1 MGALVIDA
9 FAFCKKNERH
19 QGEVAVAE
27 LSRLATETIDQAGT
41 VKWSLV
47 GGLNHFGHA
56 QLTLS
61 VSGEVNLVCQRC
73 LSALPYQIN
82 SESVIVLAKDEDNAD
97 EVESMLDDDAI
108 DVIVGSTAF
117 DAQYLV
123 EDEALLALPLAPKH
137 SVCPDAKVS
146 GAAEGSS
153 SVRPSPFA
161 MLKDIKTKQ

>member
-9 FAFCKKNERH
+9 FSFCKKNERH
-19 QGEVAVAE
+19 EGEVAVAE

-41 VKWSLV
+41 VKWSLA
-47 GGLNHFGHA
+47 GGTDSFGHA
-56 QLTLS
+56 QFTLS

-73 LSALPYQIN
+73 LLALPHHIDSQ
-82 SESVIVLAKDEDNAD
+82 SVIVLAKDEDNAD
-97 EVESMLDDDAI
+97 EVESMIDDDTI
-108 DVIVGSTAF
+108 DVIVGTTAF
-117 DAQYLV
+117 DVQYLI

-146 GAAEGSS
+146 GTAEGSEK
-153 SVRPSPFA
+153 RPSPFA

>member
-1 MGALVIDA
+1 MGAFVIDA

-19 QGEVAVAE
+19 EGDIAVAE
-27 LSRLATETIDQAGT
+27 LSRLAAETIDQAGS

-47 GGLNHFGHA
+47 GGLDNFGHT

-61 VSGEVNLVCQRC
+61 VSGDVNLVCQRC
-73 LSALPYQIN
+73 LLALPHHIDSQ
-82 SESVIVLAKDEDNAD
+82 SVIVLAKDENNAD
-97 EVESMLDDDAI
+97 EIESVLDDDAI

-117 DAQYLV
+117 DTQYLI

-137 SVCPDAKVS
+137 SVCPDAKAS
-146 GAAEGSS
+146 GATEGSG
-153 SVRPSPFA
+153 VRPSPFA